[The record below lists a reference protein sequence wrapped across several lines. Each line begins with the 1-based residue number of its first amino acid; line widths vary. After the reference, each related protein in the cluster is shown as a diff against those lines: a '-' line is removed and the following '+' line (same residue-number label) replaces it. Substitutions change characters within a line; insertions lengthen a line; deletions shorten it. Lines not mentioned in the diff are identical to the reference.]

1 MIELTLYSRDGC
13 HLCEFMLEEL
23 HRLYGAQISVT
34 VLDVDSR
41 DDWRQLY
48 GLQVPVLSYRGQV
61 ICFGRL
67 DRAALRA
74 VLAG

>member
-1 MIELTLYSRDGC
+1 LIELTMYSRDGC

-23 HRLYGAQISVT
+23 ERLYGDQLQVK

-48 GLQVPVLSYRGQV
+48 GLKVPVLSHRNQIV
-61 ICFGRL
+61 CFGRL

-74 VLAG
+74 VLAS

>member
-1 MIELTLYSRDGC
+1 MIELSLYSREGC
-13 HLCEFMLEEL
+13 HLCEFMLEEIEG
-23 HRLYGAQISVT
+23 LYGGQVQVK

-41 DDWRQLY
+41 DDWRHLY
-48 GLQVPVLSYRGQV
+48 GLQVPVLSHMDRV

-67 DRAALRA
+67 DRSALRA

>member
-1 MIELTLYSRDGC
+1 MYSREGC
-13 HLCEFMLEEL
+13 HLCEFMLEEIEG
-23 HRLYGAQISVT
+23 LYGGQVQVK

-41 DDWRQLY
+41 DDWRHLY
-48 GLQVPVLSYRGQV
+48 GLQVPVLSHMDRV

-67 DRAALRA
+67 DRSALRA

>member
-1 MIELTLYSRDGC
+1 MYSRQGC
-13 HLCEFMLEEL
+13 HLCEFMLEEIEG
-23 HRLYGAQISVT
+23 LYGDQVQVK

-48 GLQVPVLSYRGQV
+48 GLQVPVLSHMDRV

-67 DRAALRA
+67 DRSALRA

>member
-1 MIELTLYSRDGC
+1 MYSRDGC

-23 HRLYGAQISVT
+23 ERLYGDQLQVK

-48 GLQVPVLSYRGQV
+48 GLKVPVLSYGDQV

-74 VLAG
+74 VLAS